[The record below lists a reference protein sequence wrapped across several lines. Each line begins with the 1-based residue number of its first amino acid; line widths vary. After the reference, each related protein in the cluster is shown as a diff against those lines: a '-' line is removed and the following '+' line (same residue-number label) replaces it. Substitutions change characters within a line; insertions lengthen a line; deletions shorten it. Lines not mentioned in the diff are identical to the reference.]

1 MSRVRVPRPARPNG
15 RGAPGRAAPPPAVA
29 DLLSRRGWGV
39 VEQGEEEGR
48 LDVAARRWV
57 VSDGTGSYLDVG
69 LVVVPPEPAARA
81 LLVERLALLRSV
93 DDEHLAGVEEIV
105 EAGADGLAV
114 VSRRPAGG
122 GLGLLLA
129 CRGPFGAGEAV
140 TLLVPLAHALAA
152 LHRVGLTYGGVGVPD
167 VLVGPQGR
175 ATLRAP
181 LDLCALPPADD
192 VRSLAELVGG
202 LLTPLPVAPVGAGTY
217 GEPPDGA
224 DGADGADGREVS
236 LAALHAEL
244 AAARRADPRARPE
257 VGTLAALCYE
267 AAPATAIVMP
277 DGARLAAAA
286 LAAGPGPAP
295 VRGYAPPVVGDGAI
309 DDTVARSPVTTRAES
324 RRDPVGRHGPQRTR
338 ALGSRARG
346 ERRSPSAGSGRS
358 PGLVAGTVLL
368 VCTVLVG
375 GGLLARQSLVAPREA
390 PWAPHRE
397 AQTAGSAQ
405 GDPTRRPD
413 DPAGAAAE
421 LTQRRIDLL
430 TGEREPSEVLVPG
443 SPAES
448 VDAELLARV
457 RTSGLVVE
465 GARAVVDGARQV
477 EPGTGGTP
485 PVPGSAPTEEAEV
498 EVTYSV
504 TAHTQRAADGSVTS
518 VPAAPATTALLTLR
532 WTEAG
537 WRVSD
542 VA

>member
-1 MSRVRVPRPARPNG
+1 MSRVRVPRPTRPNA
-15 RGAPGRAAPPPAVA
+15 RTAPGRAAPPPAVA
-29 DLLSRRGWGV
+29 DLLSQRGWGL
-39 VEQGEEEGR
+39 VEQGEEGAR

-57 VSDGTGSYLDVG
+57 VSDGQGHYLDVG

-105 EAGADGLAV
+105 EAGADGLAL
-114 VSRRPAGG
+114 VSRRPPGG

-129 CRGPFGAGEAV
+129 CRGPFEAGEAV

-202 LLTPLPVAPVGAGTY
+202 VLAPLPVAPVGDGTY
-217 GEPPDGA
+217 GGPPDGA
-224 DGADGADGREVS
+224 DVREVS

-286 LAAGPGPAP
+286 LAVRPGPAP
-295 VRGYAPPVVGDGAI
+295 VRGYAPPSVGDGAI
-309 DDTVARSPVTTRAES
+309 DDTVARPPVTMRGEA
-324 RRDPVGRHGPQRTR
+324 RRQALGRPGPQRAR
-338 ALGSRARG
+338 ALRSRARG
-346 ERRSPSAGSGRS
+346 ERRRPSAGSGRS
-358 PGLVAGTVLL
+358 PGLVAATVLL
-368 VCTVLVG
+368 ACTVLVV
-375 GGLLARQSLVAPREA
+375 GGLLARQSLVVARDAPQV
-390 PWAPHRE
+390 PHRE
-397 AQTAGSAQ
+397 AQAAGSSQ

-430 TGEREPSEVLVPG
+430 TGEREASEVLVPG

-448 VDAELLARV
+448 VDAELLDRV

-477 EPGTGGTP
+477 EPDAGGTP
-485 PVPGSAPTEEAEV
+485 PVPGSAPGEQAEV

-518 VPAAPATTALLTLR
+518 VPAAPPTTALLTLR
-532 WTEAG
+532 WTEDG